1 MDPDTVMSSPYT
13 HSAMA
18 VDTPAVSRKLVITY
32 RKSVIGH
39 QKKTQI
45 GTLRALGLR
54 RLGDVVVHDDTPV
67 IRGMVARVR
76 HLVTVEEQVA

>member
-1 MDPDTVMSSPYT
+1 MDVDNVMSSPHT
-13 HSAMA
+13 PSSVA
-18 VDTPAVSRKLVITY
+18 VNTTAVSRKLVITY

-39 QKKTQI
+39 QKRQI

-67 IRGMVARVR
+67 IRGMVARVS
-76 HLVTVEEQVA
+76 HLVTVEEQAA